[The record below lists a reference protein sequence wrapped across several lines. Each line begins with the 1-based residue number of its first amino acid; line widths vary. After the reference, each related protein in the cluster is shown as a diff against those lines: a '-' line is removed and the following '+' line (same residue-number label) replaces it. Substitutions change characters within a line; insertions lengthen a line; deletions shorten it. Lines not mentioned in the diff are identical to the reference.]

1 MKKILYV
8 NHSIAK
14 TCGVYDLGLRHFLSI
29 RNIPEYKVTYTELNS
44 IKEYFEICDL
54 RQPDAVIFNY
64 MPITC
69 QWLTD
74 EINQYKCTKICIP
87 HLFIKNDIKSFR
99 NDLFDYYIILDKNS
113 IEDEVCFKT
122 DRPLTTFNNENI
134 TKNNIPTIGS
144 FGFAFTHKFFN
155 RVVAHVNECFDE
167 AEINIHMPKA
177 HFNAVDETGPLTQLC
192 LNEITKPGIR
202 LNVNTTFLEEE
213 DAIKELN
220 KNDINC
226 LFYESHTNLGISAS
240 LDYLVSAQKPIL
252 ITASEMFRSFS
263 DSLPIYPNNN
273 LREMYSNYDQYQNDI
288 SSLYNKTVNNIK
300 TQTKDIFDRILK

>member
-44 IKEYFEICDL
+44 LKEYFEMCDL
-54 RQPDAVIFNY
+54 RKPDAVIFNY

-69 QWLTD
+69 QWLN
-74 EINQYKCTKICIP
+74 ESINQYKCTKICVP
-87 HLFIKNDIKSFR
+87 HLFIKNNLTSFK

-113 IEDEVCFKT
+113 TEDETCFRT
-122 DRPLTTFNNENI
+122 NRPLTVFDNKNI
-134 TKNNIPTIGS
+134 SKNTVPKIGS

-155 RVVAHVNECFDE
+155 RVVAHVNESFDK
-167 AEINIHMPKA
+167 AEINIHMSKA
-177 HFNAVDETGPLTQLC
+177 HFNAVDETGSLTRLC
-192 LNEITKPGIR
+192 FNEITKPGIR
-202 LNVNTTFLEEE
+202 LNVHTEFLKEE
-213 DAIKELN
+213 DVVQELN

-240 LDYLVSAQKPIL
+240 LDYLISAQKPIL
-252 ITASEMFRSFS
+252 ITGSEMFRSFS
-263 DSLPIYPNNN
+263 DSLPVYPNNN
-273 LREMYSNYDQYQNDI
+273 LKEIYNNYYDYQNRITD
-288 SSLYNKTVNNIK
+288 LYNNTINNIK
-300 TQTKDIFDRILK
+300 DETKQIFDRILK